1 MREVQSVIDDKGGAL
16 HHEHHVETK
25 KKIGQQIC
33 YDLVSNSRGFILTRQ
48 KAFLQKEIY
57 VPS

>member
-1 MREVQSVIDDKGGAL
+1 MIDDKGGAL

-25 KKIGQQIC
+25 KIGQQIC
-33 YDLVSNSRGFILTRQ
+33 YDSVSNSRGFIPTRE